1 MNTKTEGTLA
11 IIAALIVLL
20 SAMWNPFVTVAISF
34 LALLGF
40 GIFEFIQKSEWAT
53 NQTRGDSAT
62 INFIKRN
69 TFQKPILTGVILMLI
84 ALVFRL
90 IDIFVLRLDERL
102 GEIILSKTLG
112 FFLVLFFVWAIGRT
126 LASIG
131 FHGRRV
137 GESLLIGMSI
147 TVLPFLIAY
156 TVEWILLQRFGQE
169 PRLLFSAID
178 PKAGVT
184 GGLLF
189 ALWLVA
195 GNFINS
201 FMEEGLFR
209 GVMINLNRIRLS
221 FAKSNWLQALLFG
234 AWHLVW
240 VVKWYQTGVVST
252 PGEIGLGI
260 VANFLPQICLGLVWG
275 YAYLKTDNLWTV
287 WIAHT
292 VTNTTLNFL
301 HVATGDAMDAGMSIR
316 MTTFSIVSLLMMFL
330 IRSISNRRNVPDL
343 KVWKI

>member
-1 MNTKTEGTLA
+1 M
-11 IIAALIVLL
+11 
-20 SAMWNPFVTVAISF
+20 
-34 LALLGF
+34 
-40 GIFEFIQKSEWAT
+40 
-53 NQTRGDSAT
+53 
-62 INFIKRN
+62 NFIKRN
-69 TFQKPILTGVILMLI
+69 TFQRPILAGIILMLI
-84 ALVFRL
+84 ALGFRL

-112 FFLVLFFVWAIGRT
+112 FLLVLLFIWMIGRKPS
-126 LASIG
+126 SIG
-131 FHGRRV
+131 FHERRL
-137 GESLLIGMSI
+137 GESLLIGIVI
-147 TVLPFLIAY
+147 TVLPFIIAY
-156 TVEWILLQRFGQE
+156 TVEWMVLQQLGQE

-189 ALWLVA
+189 ALWLVI

-209 GVMINLNRIRLS
+209 GVMLNLNRIRLS
-221 FAKSNWLQALLFG
+221 FAKANWLQAGLFG

-275 YAYLKTDNLWTV
+275 YAYRRTDNLWTA

-292 VTNTTLNFL
+292 LTNTTLNLL
-301 HVATGDAMDAGMSIR
+301 HVATLDAMDPGMSIR
-316 MTTFSIVSLLMMFL
+316 MTTFSTLSLLMMLL
-330 IRSISNRRNVPDL
+330 IRYVSNRRNMPEL
-343 KVWKI
+343 TVWSVEDKPQPNTTTIAQPA

>member
-1 MNTKTEGTLA
+1 M
-11 IIAALIVLL
+11 
-20 SAMWNPFVTVAISF
+20 
-34 LALLGF
+34 
-40 GIFEFIQKSEWAT
+40 
-53 NQTRGDSAT
+53 
-62 INFIKRN
+62 NFIKHY
-69 TFQKPILTGVILMLI
+69 TFQKPILTGIILMLI
-84 ALVFRL
+84 ALGFRL
-90 IDIFVLRLDERL
+90 TDIFVLRLDERL

-112 FFLVLFFVWAIGRT
+112 FLLVLLFIWVIGRKP
-126 LASIG
+126 ASIG
-131 FHGRRV
+131 FHGRRL
-137 GESLLIGMSI
+137 GEGLLIGVAI
-147 TVLPFLIAY
+147 TVLPFTVAY
-156 TVEWILLQRFGQE
+156 TVEWMMLQQFGQG

-209 GVMINLNRIRLS
+209 GVMLNLNRMRLS
-221 FAKSNWLQALLFG
+221 FGKANWLQALLFG

-252 PGEIGLGI
+252 PNEIGLGI

-275 YAYLKTDNLWTV
+275 YAYLKTDNLWTA

-292 VTNTTLNFL
+292 LTNTTLNLL
-301 HVATGDAMDAGMSIR
+301 HVATVDAMDPGMSIR
-316 MTTFSIVSLLMMFL
+316 MTTFSIVSLLMIFL
-330 IRSISNRRNVPDL
+330 IRFICTRRSMPEMTAWTIEENGYTKTSPLSAL
-343 KVWKI
+343 KPSKG

>member
-1 MNTKTEGTLA
+1 MRRVK
-11 IIAALIVLL
+11 I
-20 SAMWNPFVTVAISF
+20 MM
-34 LALLGF
+34 
-40 GIFEFIQKSEWAT
+40 
-53 NQTRGDSAT
+53 
-62 INFIKRN
+62 NFIKHN
-69 TFQKPILTGVILMLI
+69 TFKKPILTGIVLMLI
-84 ALVFRL
+84 ALSFRL

-112 FFLVLFFVWAIGRT
+112 FCLVLLFLYAIGKK
-126 LASIG
+126 LGSIG
-131 FHGRRV
+131 FHSRRLS
-137 GESLLIGMSI
+137 ESLLIGIAI
-147 TVLPFLIAY
+147 TVLPFIIAY
-156 TVEWILLQRFGQE
+156 TVEWIVLQQMGQE

-189 ALWLVA
+189 ALWLVI

-209 GVMINLNRIRLS
+209 GVMLNLNRMRLS

-234 AWHLVW
+234 VWHLVW

-275 YAYLKTDNLWTV
+275 YAYLKTDNLWTA

-292 VTNTTLNFL
+292 LTNTTLNLL
-301 HVATGDAMDAGMSIR
+301 HVATVDGMNPGMSIR
-316 MTTFSIVSLLMMFL
+316 MTTFSIVSLLMIFL
-330 IRSISNRRNVPDL
+330 IRYICNQRKMPEL
-343 KVWKI
+343 TAWKV

>member
-1 MNTKTEGTLA
+1 M
-11 IIAALIVLL
+11 
-20 SAMWNPFVTVAISF
+20 
-34 LALLGF
+34 
-40 GIFEFIQKSEWAT
+40 
-53 NQTRGDSAT
+53 
-62 INFIKRN
+62 NFIKRN
-69 TFQKPILTGVILMLI
+69 TFHKPILTGVILMLI
-84 ALVFRL
+84 ALIFRL

-112 FFLVLFFVWAIGRT
+112 FLLVLLFVWAIGRKPG
-126 LASIG
+126 SIG
-131 FHGRRV
+131 FHGRRL
-137 GESLLIGMSI
+137 GESLLIGVAI
-147 TVLPFLIAY
+147 TVLPFIIAY
-156 TVEWILLQRFGQE
+156 TVEWIVLRQLGQE

-195 GNFINS
+195 GNFVNS

-209 GVMINLNRIRLS
+209 GVMLNLNRMRLS
-221 FAKSNWLQALLFG
+221 FVKSIWLQAVLFG
-234 AWHLVW
+234 TWHLVW

-252 PGEIGLGI
+252 PGEIGMGI

-275 YAYLKTDNLWTV
+275 YIYLKTDNLWSA

-292 VTNTTLNFL
+292 LTNTTLNLL
-301 HVATGDAMDAGMSIR
+301 HIATVDGMNPGMSIR

-330 IRSISNRRNVPDL
+330 IRYICNRQNAPEL
-343 KVWKI
+343 TVWKI

>member
-1 MNTKTEGTLA
+1 M
-11 IIAALIVLL
+11 
-20 SAMWNPFVTVAISF
+20 
-34 LALLGF
+34 
-40 GIFEFIQKSEWAT
+40 
-53 NQTRGDSAT
+53 DY
-62 INFIKRN
+62 IKRN
-69 TFQKPILTGVILMLI
+69 TFLRPILTGIILMLI
-84 ALVFRL
+84 ALSFRL

-112 FFLVLFFVWAIGRT
+112 FCLVVLFIWAIGKK
-126 LASIG
+126 LISIG
-131 FHGRRV
+131 FHSRRL
-137 GESLLIGMSI
+137 GESLLIGIVI
-147 TVLPFLIAY
+147 TVLPFIIAY
-156 TVEWILLQRFGQE
+156 TVEWILLKQLGQE
-169 PRLLFSAID
+169 PRILFAAID

-189 ALWLVA
+189 ALWLVI

-209 GVMINLNRIRLS
+209 GVMLNLNRMRLS
-221 FAKSNWLQALLFG
+221 FAKSIWLQAALFG

-275 YAYLKTDNLWTV
+275 YAYLKTDNLWTT

-292 VTNTTLNFL
+292 LTNTTLNLL
-301 HVATGDAMDAGMSIR
+301 HVATVDGMNPGMSIR
-316 MTTFSIVSLLMMFL
+316 MTTFSIVSLLMMFV
-330 IRSISNRRNVPDL
+330 IRYICNRRNMPEL
-343 KVWKI
+343 MVWKS

>member
-1 MNTKTEGTLA
+1 MLYMK
-11 IIAALIVLL
+11 
-20 SAMWNPFVTVAISF
+20 
-34 LALLGF
+34 
-40 GIFEFIQKSEWAT
+40 
-53 NQTRGDSAT
+53 
-62 INFIKRN
+62 FIKRN
-69 TFQKPILTGVILMLI
+69 TLQGPILTGIILMLI
-84 ALVFRL
+84 ALSFRL

-102 GEIILSKTLG
+102 GEIILSKILG
-112 FFLVLFFVWAIGRT
+112 FFLVLLFVWAIGRK

-131 FHGRRV
+131 FHGRRL

-156 TVEWILLQRFGQE
+156 SAEWIVMQQSGQG
-169 PRLLFSAID
+169 PKLMFSAID

-209 GVMINLNRIRLS
+209 GVMLNLNRIRLS

-240 VVKWYQTGVVST
+240 VVKWYQTGIVST

-275 YAYLKTDNLWTV
+275 YAYMKTDNLWTA

-292 VTNTTLNFL
+292 LTNTTLNLL
-301 HVATGDAMDAGMSIR
+301 HIVTADTMDPGMSIR
-316 MTTFSIVSLLMMFL
+316 MTTFSIASLLMMFL
-330 IRSISNRRNVPDL
+330 IRYLCNRQNMPEL
-343 KVWKI
+343 KAEKLEGNLAAFNA

>member
-1 MNTKTEGTLA
+1 M
-11 IIAALIVLL
+11 
-20 SAMWNPFVTVAISF
+20 
-34 LALLGF
+34 
-40 GIFEFIQKSEWAT
+40 
-53 NQTRGDSAT
+53 
-62 INFIKRN
+62 NFIKRL
-69 TFQKPILTGVILMLI
+69 TFKRPILTGILLMLI
-84 ALVFRL
+84 ALGFRL

-112 FFLVLFFVWAIGRT
+112 FFLVLAFVWAIGKK
-126 LASIG
+126 LSSIG
-131 FHGRRV
+131 FHSRRV
-137 GESLLIGMSI
+137 GESLLIGIVI

-156 TVEWILLQRFGQE
+156 TAEWFVLQQLGQE

-189 ALWLVA
+189 ALWLVG
-195 GNFINS
+195 GNFVNS

-209 GVMINLNRIRLS
+209 GVMLNLNRMRLS
-221 FAKSNWLQALLFG
+221 FVKSNWLQALLFG

-240 VVKWYQTGVVST
+240 VVKWVQTGVVST
-252 PGEIGLGI
+252 SGEIGLAI

-275 YAYLKTDNLWTV
+275 YAYLKTNNLWTA

-292 VTNTTLNFL
+292 LTNTTLNLL
-301 HVATGDAMDAGMSIR
+301 HVATADAMDPGMSIR

-330 IRSISNRRNVPDL
+330 IRYLCNRQNMPDVSVG
-343 KVWKI
+343 KSKAIWQF

>member
-1 MNTKTEGTLA
+1 M
-11 IIAALIVLL
+11 
-20 SAMWNPFVTVAISF
+20 
-34 LALLGF
+34 
-40 GIFEFIQKSEWAT
+40 
-53 NQTRGDSAT
+53 
-62 INFIKRN
+62 NFIKRT
-69 TFQKPILTGVILMLI
+69 TFQRPILTGIVLMLI
-84 ALVFRL
+84 AFVFRL

-112 FFLVLFFVWAIGRT
+112 FSLVLFFIWAIGRKPN
-126 LASIG
+126 SIG
-131 FHGRRV
+131 FHGRRIV
-137 GESLLIGMSI
+137 EGLLIGIAI
-147 TVLPFLIAY
+147 TVLPFLMAY
-156 TVEWILLQRFGQE
+156 AVEWIVLQQMGQD

-209 GVMINLNRIRLS
+209 GVMLNLNRMRLS
-221 FAKSNWLQALLFG
+221 CRKSIWLQALLFG

-240 VVKWYQTGVVST
+240 VVKWYQTGAVST
-252 PGEIGLGI
+252 ASEIGMGI

-275 YAYLKTDNLWTV
+275 YAYLKTDNLWTA

-292 VTNTTLNFL
+292 LTNTTLNLL
-301 HVATGDAMDAGMSIR
+301 HVATIDAMDPGMSIR
-316 MTTFSIVSLLMMFL
+316 MTTFSIVSLLTIFL
-330 IRSISNRRNVPDL
+330 IRYLCHLQNMPELN
-343 KVWKI
+343 VWKS

>member
-1 MNTKTEGTLA
+1 MM
-11 IIAALIVLL
+11 
-20 SAMWNPFVTVAISF
+20 S
-34 LALLGF
+34 
-40 GIFEFIQKSEWAT
+40 
-53 NQTRGDSAT
+53 
-62 INFIKRN
+62 FIKGN
-69 TFQKPILTGVILMLI
+69 TIQKPILTGIILMLI
-84 ALVFRL
+84 ALSFRL
-90 IDIFVLRLDERL
+90 VDIFVLRLDERL
-102 GEIILSKTLG
+102 GEIILSKALG
-112 FFLVLFFVWAIGRT
+112 FCLVLFFVWAIGKKPG
-126 LASIG
+126 SIG
-131 FHGRRV
+131 FHSRRL
-137 GESLLIGMSI
+137 GESLLIGTVI
-147 TVLPFLIAY
+147 TVLPFVIAY
-156 TVEWILLQRFGQE
+156 TVEWIVLQQLGQE

-189 ALWLVA
+189 ALWLVI

-209 GVMINLNRIRLS
+209 GVMLNLNRMRLS
-221 FAKSNWLQALLFG
+221 FGKSNWLQAALFG

-275 YAYLKTDNLWTV
+275 YAYLKTDNLWTA

-292 VTNTTLNFL
+292 LTNTTLNLL
-301 HVATGDAMDAGMSIR
+301 HVATVDGMNPGMSIR

-330 IRSISNRRNVPDL
+330 IRYMCNRRNIPELTVKRDSMSQVSIP
-343 KVWKI
+343 